1 MWSPT
6 RTLSNVSAPPTLKDR
21 GPKRTARDPRSPL
34 RIGAN
39 YAITSMGDIV
49 ALQCDGQSVAQQP
62 QTKPRSNESTT
73 PTLNPPRVDRAHST
87 RRTGLFALA
96 LGTWV
101 LAAVTLRP
109 CSICLSRETSSK
121 NMAGGPRSA
130 KPNPLSV
137 EQTQTNQ
144 IERRRSPHG
153 P

>member
-62 QTKPRSNESTT
+62 QIKLPPNESTI
-73 PTLNPPRVDRAHST
+73 PTLNPPAR
-87 RRTGLFALA
+87 
-96 LGTWV
+96 
-101 LAAVTLRP
+101 RP
-109 CSICLSRETSSK
+109 CTRLRGGLACLPWLLGR
-121 NMAGGPRSA
+121 GGWA
-130 KPNPLSV
+130 
-137 EQTQTNQ
+137 Q
-144 IERRRSPHG
+144 
-153 P
+153 

>member
-62 QTKPRSNESTT
+62 QTKLPLNESTT
-73 PTLNPPRVDRAHST
+73 PTLNPLRVDRAPAS
-87 RRTGLFALA
+87 RGAGLFAVA
-96 LGTWV
+96 LG
-101 LAAVTLRP
+101 A
-109 CSICLSRETSSK
+109 
-121 NMAGGPRSA
+121 
-130 KPNPLSV
+130 
-137 EQTQTNQ
+137 
-144 IERRRSPHG
+144 
-153 P
+153 

>member
-6 RTLSNVSAPPTLKDR
+6 KTLSNVSAPPTLKDR

-34 RIGAN
+34 RVGAN

-62 QTKPRSNESTT
+62 QTKPHSNESTT

-101 LAAVTLRP
+101 LEPDLKV
-109 CSICLSRETSSK
+109 
-121 NMAGGPRSA
+121 
-130 KPNPLSV
+130 V
-137 EQTQTNQ
+137 EQYQE
-144 IERRRSPHG
+144 IMIHHF
-153 P
+153 

>member
-6 RTLSNVSAPPTLKDR
+6 KTLSNVSAPPTLKDR

-62 QTKPRSNESTT
+62 QTKPHSNESTA
-73 PTLNPPRVDRAHST
+73 PTLNPLRVDRAHST

-96 LGTWV
+96 LK
-101 LAAVTLRP
+101 
-109 CSICLSRETSSK
+109 E
-121 NMAGGPRSA
+121 
-130 KPNPLSV
+130 
-137 EQTQTNQ
+137 
-144 IERRRSPHG
+144 
-153 P
+153 